1 MARESGE
8 SWLER
13 KAGNGMTAR
22 EVEIAV
28 HLAPDDESTH
38 TIYAQLTLPAGAEP
52 RSLQILLPGAMY
64 SGIYWD
70 SDFSSGQYS
79 YVDYMV
85 RRGHATLNV
94 DRLGIGRSDHPHS
107 TKLTL
112 ESNVVV
118 LHDIVSF
125 ARSGGLGFVP
135 ERVVTVGHSY
145 GTLVASREAAD
156 FNDVDA
162 VILTAALHS
171 TSAEGA
177 EAMGQKIATYVAS
190 QEPQFSGLDDGYVT
204 SMPGTR
210 MSMLYRE
217 DNVDPGLVELDEET
231 KETVSLSEMAGLPQW
246 QADGTTGRL
255 TVPSLIALGDTDI
268 VWCGPDSVD
277 CSSAES
283 VLAAE
288 RHHYPE
294 DMQPDVFVLQQS
306 GHDINFQHNFEDWY
320 AMAASWLDSVL
331 EQSAREGVA

>member
-1 MARESGE
+1 MGRESGE

-13 KAGNGMTAR
+13 KARNGMTAR

-28 HLAPDDESTH
+28 RPSSRDESAH
-38 TIYAQLTLPAGAEP
+38 MIYAQLTLPTGADP
-52 RSLQILLPGAMY
+52 RSLQILLPGATY

-70 SDFSSGQYS
+70 SDFGSGQYS

-94 DRLGIGRSDHPHS
+94 DRLGMGRSDHPHS

-112 ESNVVV
+112 ESNVSV
-118 LHDIVSF
+118 LHEIVSF
-125 ARSGGLGFVP
+125 ARNGGLGFVP

-145 GTLVASREAAD
+145 GTLVASRESAE

-162 VILTAALHS
+162 VILTSALHS
-171 TSAEGA
+171 TSAAGA

-190 QEPQFSGLDDGYVT
+190 REPQFAGLDDGYVT

-217 DNVDPGLVELDEET
+217 GNVDPRLVELDEET

-246 QADGTTGRL
+246 QTDGTTGRL

-268 VWCGPDSVD
+268 VWCGPDAVD

-288 RHHYPE
+288 MQHYPE
-294 DMQPDVFVLQQS
+294 DLQPEVFVLQQS
-306 GHDINFQHNFEDWY
+306 GHDINFQRNFEEWY
-320 AMAASWLDSVL
+320 AKAASWLDTVLSASV
-331 EQSAREGVA
+331 REGVA